1 MTSLLDQTVAAVRS
15 AIVEAIAA
23 EGWTLDEERIV
34 VEKPRDPSHG
44 DLATTAALVLAREV
58 GQNPREIAATL
69 QARIGESP
77 PAVEA
82 APLSSMEIAGPGFLN
97 FRFADSWLERGLAET
112 LAQGPE
118 YGRNDRLAGRSILF
132 EFISANPTG
141 PLNVVSAR
149 AAATGDT
156 LAALWQTAGARA
168 GREYYINDAGRQV
181 RLLGESL
188 EARLLQ
194 AQGEDIAVPE
204 EGYHGEYLVDM
215 ADRFLA
221 EEHPDWW
228 EESNREVSDREA
240 LIENLSRWATDQ
252 VVAVQKEIVESFGLH
267 FDTWFRESSLHG
279 SGAVEATL
287 EDLRSRGHI
296 YESEGAVW
304 FRSSEFGDEKDRVLI
319 TGDGRPTYLLPDIAY
334 HRDKYAR
341 GWATLVDL
349 WGPDHHGYIARM
361 SAALEALGHNREDF
375 DVMIVQQV
383 NLLRGG
389 EIVKMSKR
397 AGRLIEME
405 ELLEEVG
412 RDAARFFFLM
422 RSASTHLDFDLDLAV
437 SANDENPVYYVQYA
451 HARISSVLEH
461 AKSEGIDPDAELAI
475 ADLTRLV
482 EEEERG
488 LMRLLVDFPG
498 LVADAAES
506 FEPHRIP
513 AHLRQLSAAFHHF
526 YHNHRVV
533 GSEPEV
539 QSARLALCAGVRQT
553 LANGLAL
560 LGVSAPDR
568 M

>member
-1 MTSLLDQTVAAVRS
+1 MTPLIDRTVAAVRS
-15 AIVEAIAA
+15 AISGAISAA
-23 EGWTLDEERIV
+23 GWSLDEGSIV
-34 VEKPRDPSHG
+34 VETPRDPSHG
-44 DLATTAALVLAREV
+44 DLATTVALVLAKQV
-58 GQNPREIAATL
+58 GKNPREIAGTL
-69 QARIGESP
+69 QERIGESP
-77 PAVEA
+77 PAADV

-97 FRFADSWLERGLAET
+97 FRFAGSWLEGGLVET
-112 LAQGPE
+112 LERGSD
-118 YGRNDRLAGRSILF
+118 YGQNDRLAGRSILF

-149 AAATGDT
+149 AAAIGDT
-156 LAALWQTAGARA
+156 LAALWQAAGARA

-188 EARLLQ
+188 EARVLQ
-194 AQGEDIAVPE
+194 LQGEEAGVPE
-204 EGYHGEYLVDM
+204 EGYHGEYLVEM
-215 ADRFLA
+215 AERFLSGEVPA
-221 EEHPDWW
+221 WW
-228 EESNREVSDREA
+228 GESDREKRT
-240 LIENLSRWATDQ
+240 EELSRWATDQ
-252 VVAVQKEIVESFGLH
+252 VVAVQKEVVEIFGLQ
-267 FDTWFRESSLHG
+267 FDTWFRESSLHE
-279 SGAVEATL
+279 SGAVEETL

-304 FRSSEFGDEKDRVLI
+304 FRSSDLGDEKDRVLV
-319 TGDGRPTYLLPDIAY
+319 TGDGRPTYLLPDVAY

-341 GWATLVDL
+341 GWETLIDL

-361 SAALEALGHNREDF
+361 SAALEALGHDREAF

-397 AGRLIEME
+397 AGRLIEMA

-422 RSASTHLDFDLDLAV
+422 RSASTPLDFDLDLAV
-437 SANDENPVYYVQYA
+437 SANEENPVYYVQYA
-451 HARISSVLEH
+451 HARISSVFEH
-461 AKSEGIDPDAELAI
+461 ARAEGLDPDAELAG
-475 ADLTRLV
+475 ADFTRLV
-482 EEEERG
+482 EPEERG

-498 LVADAAES
+498 LVADAAET

-513 AHLRQLSAAFHHF
+513 AYLRQLSAAFHHF

-539 QSARLALCAGVRQT
+539 QAARLALCIGVRQV

-560 LGVSAPDR
+560 LGVEAPDR